1 MKIENRVVTVVACL
15 VLLFGISACEV
26 TDPLE
31 DVELIVDVKDAAVD
45 LGASGVSVDVQDGQ
59 ATATTSNI
67 GNELDVD
74 GVELNVVNIKP
85 SFFAFSE
92 GGTAKGASLLDSG
105 TLTVLVSIG
114 LPPSGPLFPL
124 PPVTVTIENNVV
136 TDVQPRS
143 ISLLG
148 GTYDI
153 PRIQA
158 IVESIPEDERPN
170 MTALGSLTIAQ
181 AKAAAEA
188 ALTNQTGFLFSIVVQ
203 SNGISGTLTLS
214 ELSIDARVT
223 QGAS

>member
-1 MKIENRVVTVVACL
+1 MKIKNRVLTVAAGL

-31 DVELIVDVKDAAVD
+31 DVELIVDVEDASVD
-45 LGASGVSVDVQDGQ
+45 LGGSGVGVAVQDGETS
-59 ATATTSNI
+59 ASTTAI

-74 GVELNVVNIKP
+74 GVELNTVNIKP
-85 SFFAFSE
+85 SFFAFTE

-105 TLTVLVSIG
+105 TLTLVVSIG
-114 LPPSGPLFPL
+114 LPPNGPLYPL
-124 PPVTVTIENNVV
+124 PAVTVTIENNVV

-158 IVESIPEDERPN
+158 IIESLPENERPN
-170 MTALGSLTIAQ
+170 MTALGGLTIAQ
-181 AKAAAEA
+181 TKAAAEA
-188 ALTNQTGFLFSIVVQ
+188 ALSNATGFLFSIVVQ

-214 ELSIDARVT
+214 ELSIDARIT